1 MKNYNKFWDKF
12 DTILYEEILR
22 DRKDVLQI
30 RINKD
35 VKDKFK
41 SNCNSK
47 GGMGKVLNVFIN
59 EFNNKS

>member
-12 DTILYEEILR
+12 DTMLYEEILR

-41 SNCNSK
+41 NNCNSK
-47 GGMGKVLNVFIN
+47 GGMGKVLT
-59 EFNNKS
+59 KRK